1 MLLRMVAYRRQWVN
15 GDRQSSHVEKGVI
28 ISLIVAVIGAG
39 DNVTEAGVFC
49 CVFWN
54 IEFWVLDL
62 EAGLDGGLRDM
73 GEGEEK

>member
-1 MLLRMVAYRRQWVN
+1 M
-15 GDRQSSHVEKGVI
+15 
-28 ISLIVAVIGAG
+28 
-39 DNVTEAGVFC
+39 TEAEVFC